1 MVKKTN
7 KTKKAVKKKTAKKV
21 SKPKKKIIAKK
32 IVKKTI
38 QKKLVKK
45 VAKKSL
51 AKVKKKP
58 VQTIKS
64 SVKKVSEKYANAGPK
79 DIRIVNIVVS
89 TSLEHDIPLEKMAA
103 TLSNTEYNP
112 EQFPGLVIRIKDP
125 KTSALIF
132 SSGKVVCTGAR
143 SIEKVEESIDRIIES
158 LKKIGIN
165 ITIKPKLNIQNIVAS
180 GSIGMDLNLN
190 VLAMKLD
197 NTEYEPEQF
206 PGLVYKLMEAKATFL
221 LFSNG
226 KVVCT
231 GAKSEAEVHAA
242 LDKLV
247 ETLKAIK

>member
-1 MVKKTN
+1 MAKKQ
-7 KTKKAVKKKTAKKV
+7 KKVVKKAVKKKVLKTSRKKAPKRIPKHHKAKKGV
-21 SKPKKKIIAKK
+21 MKKRKPK
-32 IVKKTI
+32 V
-38 QKKLVKK
+38 
-45 VAKKSL
+45 
-51 AKVKKKP
+51 
-58 VQTIKS
+58 S
-64 SVKKVSEKYANAGPK
+64 SVKAIHDKYADAGPR
-79 DIRIVNIVVS
+79 DIRVVNIVVS

-143 SIEKVEESIDRIIES
+143 SMEKVHESIERIIES
-158 LKKIGIN
+158 LKKIGIK
-165 ITIKPKLNIQNIVAS
+165 ITITPKINIQNIVAS
-180 GSIGMDLNLN
+180 GNIGMDLNLN

-231 GAKSEAEVHAA
+231 GTKSEQEVHTA

-247 ETLKAIK
+247 ETLKAVK

>member
-1 MVKKTN
+1 MKAFINKILFPLYKSFINSRGDYRMKKKEQKN
-7 KTKKAVKKKTAKKV
+7 ASKKKAKQQKKAVKKEMKKAKTAV
-21 SKPKKKIIAKK
+21 AVKISDKF
-32 IVKKTI
+32 
-38 QKKLVKK
+38 
-45 VAKKSL
+45 
-51 AKVKKKP
+51 
-58 VQTIKS
+58 
-64 SVKKVSEKYANAGPK
+64 ANAGPR
-79 DIRIVNIVVS
+79 DIKVVNIVVS

-143 SIEKVEESIDRIIES
+143 SMEKVHESIDRIIES
-158 LKKIGIN
+158 LKKIN
-165 ITIKPKLNIQNIVAS
+165 IKITVVPKINIQNIVAS
-180 GSIGMDLNLN
+180 GNIGMDLNLN
-190 VLAMKLD
+190 NLAMKLD

-231 GAKSEAEVHAA
+231 GTKSEAEVHAA

-247 ETLKAIK
+247 ETLKALK

>member
-1 MVKKTN
+1 MAKKQ
-7 KTKKAVKKKTAKKV
+7 KKAVKKKVVKAKAKKAP
-21 SKPKKKIIAKK
+21 KLQKAKKQTKKKAI
-32 IVKKTI
+32 
-38 QKKLVKK
+38 
-45 VAKKSL
+45 
-51 AKVKKKP
+51 
-58 VQTIKS
+58 S
-64 SVKKVSEKYANAGPK
+64 SAVRVIPNKYADAGPR
-79 DIRIVNIVVS
+79 DIKVVNIVVS

-143 SIEKVEESIDRIIES
+143 SMDKVHESIERIIES
-158 LKKIGIN
+158 LKKIGIK
-165 ITIKPKLNIQNIVAS
+165 ITVTPKINIQNIVAS

-231 GAKSEAEVHAA
+231 GTKSEAEVHAA

-247 ETLKAIK
+247 ETLKAVK